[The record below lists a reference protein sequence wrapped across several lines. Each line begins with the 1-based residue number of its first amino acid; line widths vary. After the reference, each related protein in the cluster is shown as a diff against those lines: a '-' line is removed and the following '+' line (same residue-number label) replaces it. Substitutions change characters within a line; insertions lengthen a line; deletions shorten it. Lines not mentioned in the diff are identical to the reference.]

1 MKSTN
6 LFLLVSLAL
15 VLIFTGCNKDE
26 VEKDKKIPL
35 ESIAVTPLSVSLTV
49 NNTMPL
55 TATPDPEDASD
66 VSFEWSSENPLVATV
81 SATGLVTAKKA
92 GSTTVKVQSGSVEAS
107 VPVTVQNEPIA
118 LTDITIEPAGDNV
131 NLQMGDKQQLTVAL
145 VPADATDVTVT
156 YTSDTE
162 SVATVSLTGE
172 ITAVNVGTA
181 IITVQAGSI
190 TKTLTVTVSIKD
202 FTVTPATVLLSP
214 ITTQQLTVATVP
226 VGVPGITFSYES
238 ADTGIATVTAAGLV
252 AAVAEGTT
260 NITVTGGG
268 LSKTVP
274 VIVSI
279 NDPNDPEKSKW
290 TVTTSSNFA
299 DWDGAKA
306 IDGDPGSQW
315 HSAASGQTLP
325 QWIIVDMKA
334 PKNIDGFLF
343 TNRQGKT
350 EPNHPKHIT
359 FEIGNDGTTWE
370 TALDI
375 AELPN
380 LYQQQILPLTNKK
393 IARYFKVTI
402 HDSWASGAIYSYIA
416 ELDIYVGTAPTPNP
430 GPEADDTGEKNWEAE
445 VSSALSDGVSGSA
458 LFDGSIDACW
468 HSSVGD
474 AQPWAII
481 DFKES
486 KTINGIRFTGRQGG
500 PGDVLSSPKHIIFSV
515 STDKS
520 NWQPLYEAQELP
532 NLRTEQV
539 LAAVTPQTGK
549 YLKIDIQSTWNG
561 APYSY
566 IGEIDIFEGNKRPEV
581 PETAPA
587 GHVYYPLAFT
597 TITNNVDY
605 TQDNGFVTL
614 KTTGD
619 DPWIHTT
626 ALGAPFVAGTAKL
639 TFEYKSN
646 RQVTN
651 GQFFWCVD
659 GNPTPGK
666 NTADDVVV
674 EQASDWTLYEF
685 DLSSAISSF
694 SFGSSEAHFIRFDLT
709 GNAGYEISIR
719 KFRVDVTQ

>member
-1 MKSTN
+1 MKSN
-6 LFLLVSLAL
+6 SLFLSVSLAL
-15 VLIFTGCNKDE
+15 ALIFTGCSKDE

-35 ESIAVTPLSVSLTV
+35 TSIAVTPLSVSLTV
-49 NNTMPL
+49 NNTMQL

-66 VSFEWSSENPLVATV
+66 VSFEWSSDDPLVASV
-81 SATGLVTAKKA
+81 SATGWVTAKKA
-92 GSTTVKVQSGSVEAS
+92 GSTTVKVKSGSVEAS

-118 LTDITIEPAGDNV
+118 LTDITIEPADDNID
-131 NLQMGDKQQLTVAL
+131 LQMGDKQQLTVTL
-145 VPADATDVTVT
+145 VPADATDITVT
-156 YTSDTE
+156 YASDTE

-181 IITVQAGSI
+181 TITVQAGSI
-190 TKTLTVTVSIKD
+190 TKTLTVT
-202 FTVTPATVLLSP
+202 
-214 ITTQQLTVATVP
+214 
-226 VGVPGITFSYES
+226 
-238 ADTGIATVTAAGLV
+238 
-252 AAVAEGTT
+252 
-260 NITVTGGG
+260 ITVST
-268 LSKTVP
+268 
-274 VIVSI
+274 
-279 NDPNDPEKSKW
+279 NDPNDPEKNNW

-306 IDGDPGSQW
+306 IDGLPGSQW

-500 PGDVLSSPKHIIFSV
+500 PGDVASSPKHIIFSV

-549 YLKIDIQSTWNG
+549 YLKIDIQSTWNA

-597 TITNNVDY
+597 TIANNVDY

-626 ALGAPFVAGTAKL
+626 AFGAPFVAGTAKL

-659 GNPTPGK
+659 GNPAPGK